1 MNSQSDILKIK
12 SELNV
17 QLPNSYK
24 NFLSERGNDIAFGH
38 PIFGIPATLEL
49 NSVLGATY
57 LLRLSRPELLDY
69 VVIRIVDERAL
80 CLDLKNGTLVDS
92 PLVEINLNNSEPPT
106 KVHNSFRGYISQSD
120 QSKKEVEYG
129 INRLRNLFR
138 NREIKFYDH
147 IDDSKIPFKARDW
160 RIHKCCVHDLVVGLA
175 AIRYNEKFNGIEVD
189 AFLTT
194 DHPDYEAGHG
204 VKALMT
210 LILSDAYKNGTG
222 MEVRFTKFD
231 FKSKKRVTDRIPKS
245 LLNCIE
251 SLGLKFQHQNEARIT
266 HHESINIFSSLLGIQ
281 NEVRKR
287 VSELEKINEVTL
299 QGICFLINNR
309 IWTTEQVN
317 WLILNVPRPKGI
329 IFGRDNPED
338 RLNYA
343 ESLSFGRSVVA
354 FAKFKEKIEN
364 TIPDELNDV
373 EVYIKG
379 NLFIVSSFRDCEI
392 DWFNDNHNFIAS
404 SREEISVLSRPRSKW
419 INIDEQIKT
428 DINSINQAKGRKVI
442 LYSNDILNIPD
453 FSSMFNSAK
462 EGIEVDYLII
472 PFSSDEL
479 DEEVITKM
487 KKARTYRA

>member
-1 MNSQSDILKIK
+1 MNSQSEILKIE

-24 NFLSERGNDIAFGH
+24 NFLSERGNDIAFGL
-38 PIFGIPATLEL
+38 PILGLPATLEL

-57 LLRLSRPELLDY
+57 ILRLSRPELLDY
-69 VVIRIVDERAL
+69 VVIRIVNERAL
-80 CLDLKNGTLVDS
+80 CLDLKNGTPKDS
-92 PLVEINLNNSEPPT
+92 PLVEINLNDSSMPPT

-120 QSKKEVEYG
+120 QSKREVEYG
-129 INRLRNLFR
+129 INRIRNLFKH
-138 NREIKFYDH
+138 EVKPYDH
-147 IDDSKIPFKARDW
+147 SNSSKIPFKARDW
-160 RIHKCCVHDLVVGLA
+160 RVYRCCVHDLVVGLA
-175 AIRYNEKFNGIEVD
+175 GIRYNEEFNGIEVD

-222 MEVRFTKFD
+222 MELRFTKYD
-231 FKSKKRVTDRIPKS
+231 PKSDKRVTDRIPKS

-251 SLGLKFQHQNEARIT
+251 SLGLKLQHQNEARIT
-266 HHESINIFSSLLGIQ
+266 HYESINIFSSLLGIQ
-281 NEVRKR
+281 NEVKKR

-299 QGICFLINNR
+299 QGICFLINTR

-317 WLILNVPRPKGI
+317 WLILNMPRPKGI

-343 ESLSFGRSVVA
+343 ESLSFGRSAVA
-354 FAKFKEKIEN
+354 FTKFKEKIEN
-364 TIPDELNDV
+364 AIPDELNDV
-373 EVYIKG
+373 EVSIKD
-379 NLFIVSSFRDCEI
+379 NLFVVKSFRDCEI
-392 DWFNDNHNFIAS
+392 DWLNENHTFFMS
-404 SREEISVLSRPRSKW
+404 SREEINVLSRPRSKW
-419 INIDEQIKT
+419 INTNEQIKT
-428 DINSINQAKGRKVI
+428 DINSITQAKGRKVI
-442 LYSNDILNIPD
+442 LYSNDVLNITD
-453 FSSMFNSAK
+453 FSSMFNLAK
-462 EGIEVDYLII
+462 EEIEVDYLII

-487 KKARTYRA
+487 KKARTYRT